1 MATVNLGAIKFNWKG
16 AYNNSTAYAV
26 DDVVSSGGSSYICIL
41 ASQGNAVSNSTY
53 WNQMSAAGTNGTNGT
68 DVGTTITT
76 QGDILYRD
84 GSGLQR
90 LAAGTSGQFLKTQGS
105 GANPVWSDNSS
116 DYVKLVSHKVT
127 GNSTTTINFDQ
138 CISSDYRLYKLH
150 ATYKLTGGT
159 AYLSFRYREGASG
172 SETTFS
178 NGNYRYNNNAFTD
191 NGGNA
196 RGNGNDGGTTQADLD
211 NDSGDHAWNN
221 LELQF
226 ALPNAGNSEGRP
238 SWNGQSWQWRDSSS
252 NFFVNSLGGFVDATI
267 NPTGIQLYHRG
278 GGNITA
284 NSNFKLFGIKE

>member
-1 MATVNLGAIKFNWKG
+1 MATVNLGRIKPVFRG
-16 AYNNSTAYAV
+16 AFNNSTAYV
-26 DDVVSSGGSSYICIL
+26 IDDIVTSGNETFIAI
-41 ASQGNAVSNSTY
+41 AATQGNATS
-53 WNQMSAAGTNGTNGT
+53 NGTFWTKLAAKGTDGT

-90 LAAGTSGQFLKTQGS
+90 LGAGTSGQFLKTQGT

-116 DYVKLVSHKVT
+116 DFVKLVSHKVT
-127 GNSTTTINFDQ
+127 GNSTTTVTFDQ
-138 CISSDYRLYKLH
+138 CISSTYRLYKLYG
-150 ATYKLTGGT
+150 AYKLTGGS
-159 AYLSFRYREGASG
+159 AYLSLRYREGASG
-172 SETTFS
+172 SESTFS
-178 NGNYRYNNNAFTD
+178 NGNYRYINNAFID
-191 NGGNA
+191 NVGSA
-196 RGNGNDGGTTQADLD
+196 RGNSNNGGTTQADLD

-221 LELQF
+221 LELHF

-252 NFFVNSLGGFVDATI
+252 NFFVNTLGGFVDATI

>member
-1 MATVNLGAIKFNWKG
+1 M
-16 AYNNSTAYAV
+16 
-26 DDVVSSGGSSYICIL
+26 SSAGT
-41 ASQGNAVSNSTY
+41 N
-53 WNQMSAAGTNGTNGT
+53 GTNGTNGT
-68 DVGTTITT
+68 DVGTVITT
-76 QGDILYRD
+76 QGDLLFRD

-90 LAAGTSGQFLKTQGS
+90 LGYGTSGQFLKTQGS

-116 DYVKLVSHKVT
+116 DFVKLASHKVT
-127 GNSTTTINFDQ
+127 GNSTTTITFDQ
-138 CISSDYRLYKLH
+138 CISSDYRLYKLYG
-150 ATYKLTGGT
+150 TYKLTGNS
-159 AYLSFRYREGASG
+159 AYLAFRYREGASG
-172 SETTFS
+172 SESTFS
-178 NGNYRYNNNAFTD
+178 NGNYRYINNAFTD
-191 NGGNA
+191 NGGSA

-221 LELQF
+221 VELHL